1 MLRRKRKD
9 VMKEETEGK
18 RKKKR
23 EGKIF
28 STGKGKARKKERKRE
43 GI

>member
-9 VMKEETEGK
+9 IMREETEGK

-23 EGKIF
+23 AGKIF
-28 STGKGKARKKERKRE
+28 STGKGKSREKERKRE